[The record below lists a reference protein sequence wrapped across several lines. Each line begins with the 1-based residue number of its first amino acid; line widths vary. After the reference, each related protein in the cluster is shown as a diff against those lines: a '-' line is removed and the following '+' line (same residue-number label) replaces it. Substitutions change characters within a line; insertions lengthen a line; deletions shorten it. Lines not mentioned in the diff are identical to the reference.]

1 LVEALLVQPVQ
12 LEDQLELLLVM
23 SSAVEETEP
32 LGHRVALET
41 VEVEAVVPA
50 MFLLE
55 ETVQSQRVV
64 VVETGLFRTLAETVT
79 HFL

>member
-55 ETVQSQRVV
+55 ETVQSQRC
-64 VVETGLFRTLAETVT
+64 GGRYG
-79 HFL
+79 

>member
-1 LVEALLVQPVQ
+1 
-12 LEDQLELLLVM
+12 M